1 MDAAPDLQEIAMK
14 LRFALLGILIALF
27 VAPAFADSIQLDN
40 HGVVSAS
47 AGSGGIN
54 LVSVVDQI
62 SFNGQIIA
70 TGNQGTI
77 GFTTGSFVGSLLG
90 GGQFSAGTFDLKLNG
105 SASDFSASNFVGSWT
120 KLSGDMFK
128 LVGTFSGAVS
138 GSGGL
143 VLNGTTTQFFEL
155 EKEDG
160 HFSFDDV
167 SGKTTLSPAA
177 VPEPGTLTLLG
188 TGLLSLGGMVRRKLA
203 A

>member
-70 TGNQGTI
+70 TGNLGTI

-90 GGQFSAGTFDLKLNG
+90 GGQFNAGTFDLTLNG
-105 SASDFSASNFVGSWT
+105 SGSVLFASNFAGAWT
-120 KLSGDMFK
+120 KVSDDMFK
-128 LVGTFSGAVS
+128 LVGTFSAVVS
-138 GSGGL
+138 G
-143 VLNGTTTQFFEL
+143 VAFNGTTTQLFEL

-188 TGLLSLGGMVRRKLA
+188 TGLLGLGGMVRRKLA